1 MKVVHCIIR
10 YSLATAT
17 AVLLAAVFGATG
29 HAFHSGGVAECTG
42 CHNIHDGRSSSA
54 LLIAGD
60 ITSTCANASCHGNTA
75 AGSYHIL
82 TPSLAD
88 GEAPHQMTPAG
99 DFGWLLKT
107 YTWSP
112 RTGASETEPGH
123 EHGHSIV
130 AVDLPGFVADPLNTT
145 APGGTMDSSQLSCN
159 SCHDN
164 HGKLRRYGL
173 ITNPTWGV
181 TGAPIIASGSYKS
194 SPDPA
199 AGQAVGAYR
208 LLRGPGSTAGSG
220 GRTFSA
226 VFNAVAPDTYNRAE
240 TAAAPTRVAY
250 GFGVSEWCAACHP
263 DMYAYTSPKHTHPVS
278 QGLSAAEVATYNSY
292 LGSGLRT
299 GVTSA
304 NSYDSIVPFQ
314 TDNTRSYTLLKS
326 LANSDGSNRSG
337 PQGTTDRVMCLSCH
351 RAHAS
356 GFAHMTRWQ
365 NAGEFIAVEGVW
377 PGTDSQNSAAAQAKY
392 AMGRTTAETQA
403 AYNGK
408 DMVYASYQ
416 RSLCNKCHGKD

>member
-1 MKVVHCIIR
+1 MKIVNKLFKCSLVA
-10 YSLATAT
+10 LATA
-17 AVLLAAVFGATG
+17 LLIVGLSATSY
-29 HAFHSGGVAECTG
+29 AFHSGGVAECMG
-42 CHNIHDGRSSSA
+42 CHNIHDGQSPSS

-60 ITSTCANASCHGNTA
+60 ISSTCANASCHGNPA

-82 TPSLAD
+82 TPTLAD
-88 GEAPHQMTPAG
+88 GEAPHQMTPGG

-112 RTGASETEPGH
+112 RTGSSSTELG
-123 EHGHSIV
+123 ERHGHNIV
-130 AVDLPGFVADPLNTT
+130 AMDLPGFVADGQNTT
-145 APGGTMDSSQLSCN
+145 APGGDMAANLLGCN

-164 HGKLRRYGL
+164 HGKLRRFGL

-181 TGAPIIASGSYKS
+181 KGAPIIASGSYKS

-220 GRTFSA
+220 GKTFA
-226 VFNAVAPDTYNRAE
+226 VVFNAIAPDTYNRAE

-250 GFGVSEWCAACHP
+250 GFGVSEWCATCHP
-263 DMYAYTSPKHTHPVS
+263 DMHTANSTKMTHPVS

-292 LGSGLRT
+292 LGSGIKT
-299 GVTSA
+299 GVTAA

-314 TDNTRSYTLLKS
+314 TDNMRNYTTLKG
-326 LANSDGSNRSG
+326 LANNDGSNRTG
-337 PQGTTDRVMCLSCH
+337 PATSDRVMCLSCH

-356 GFAHMTRWQ
+356 GWAHMTRW
-365 NAGEFIAVEGVW
+365 NNDGEFVAVDGVW
-377 PGTDSQNSAAAQAKY
+377 PGTDSPSTIASAAKY
-392 AMGRTTAETQA
+392 AMGRTVAETTA

-408 DMVYASYQ
+408 SMSYASYQ